1 VILTYPQAQGIIQTS
16 WNWPAGRKDME
27 IYGQTGYVVTVDD
40 RTMRLRMRADRREKT
55 LRLPPAPPGS
65 ATRSIIWPPW
75 CAAWKKLSR
84 ATCGRWKMP

>member
-27 IYGQTGYVVTVDD
+27 IYGQTGYVVAVDD

-55 LRLPPAPPGS
+55 LRLPPALPGL
-65 ATRSIIWPPW
+65 RPVQ
-75 CAAWKKLSR
+75 LS
-84 ATCGRWKMP
+84 GRRGALRGKS